1 MHVRMHI
8 CIQRHRVW
16 SSEGNFVGSVLFTY
30 LYLGPGN
37 YTEAPGL
44 LYKHCHPTEPSY
56 WPVTQCVM
64 ETIEHTGFTWEKS
77 GCEVGKG
84 KKSWNLWN
92 KVIARLLNLW
102 ARAGRPV
109 CYEKLLG
116 ANKISHQCG
125 KFTTLYKW
133 IQWTLIQ
140 PPKGKFFRY
149 TYDMDGP

>member
-1 MHVRMHI
+1 MRACTFAYKGIV
-8 CIQRHRVW
+8 CGAQRATLW
-16 SSEGNFVGSVLFTY
+16 GQFSSPTFIWVLGITRRLPACFTNTVTP
-30 LYLGPGN
+30 LSHL
-37 YTEAPGL
+37 TGL
-44 LYKHCHPTEPSY
+44 WHK
-56 WPVTQCVM
+56 CVM

-102 ARAGRPV
+102 ARAARPV

-116 ANKISHQCG
+116 AKKISHQCG
-125 KFTTLYKW
+125 KFTTLNKW

-140 PPKGKFFRY
+140 PQKGKFFWY

>member
-56 WPVTQCVM
+56 WPVTQVCNGDHRAHRIYMREIRVW
-64 ETIEHTGFTWEKS
+64 G
-77 GCEVGKG
+77 GQR
-84 KKSWNLWN
+84 SWNLWN

-116 ANKISHQCG
+116 AKKISHQCG

-140 PPKGKFFRY
+140 PQKGKFFRY
-149 TYDMDGP
+149 TYDMGGP